1 MTAKQLA
8 SRFHTNLRLFPT
20 LAAMALIT
28 GIAVFLFVA
37 VIVGFAS
44 RSVWLGV
51 GAAASATVID
61 CLASFLLAVVVAQNP
76 EAFAAAQRMADQVAG
91 FFRASAVAEPGD
103 EEDEDGEGHDYDE
116 EEDEEEEQ
124 TSEQGV
130 DGAVLAKLKERI
142 GISLLPS
149 EIADETGFDVED
161 VKTSLASLQERGL
174 VKQGDGETYILSE
187 LSTEN

>member
-1 MTAKQLA
+1 MIARQLI
-8 SRFHTNLRLFPT
+8 SRFRTNLRLFPT
-20 LAAMALIT
+20 LAAITLIM
-28 GIAVFLFVA
+28 GAAVFLFIA
-37 VIVGFAS
+37 VVVGFAS

-51 GAAASATVID
+51 AAAGSATAID

-76 EAFAAAQRMADQVAG
+76 GAFAAAQRMADQVAG
-91 FFRASAVAEPGD
+91 FFRASVVAEPGD
-103 EEDEDGEGHDYDE
+103 EDEEGHDYDE
-116 EEDEEEEQ
+116 EEDEEEEEQ

-130 DGAVLAKLKERI
+130 DDAVLAKLKERI
-142 GISLLPS
+142 GVSLLPN

-174 VKQGDGETYILSE
+174 VKQGDGEAYILSE